1 MWAGS
6 ALIPSC
12 PRLLAEILQLCLT
25 KSTFLI
31 VDSSCCFK
39 KSLSAARV
47 STHQHL
53 CVNHQT
59 VIKPV
64 RRGHSFWRTTCKF
77 THFRPKIK
85 NHSINILPWGSKAN
99 FDEQSVYIPLK
110 IVRGKQENTSERG
123 GLVSAYFCS
132 SYPALFPAV
141 VQFKSLLLDH
151 SWTMD
156 VLLLFIQCLSS
167 WTQCSPLTW

>member
-1 MWAGS
+1 MGSIGGASPVTMWAGS
-6 ALIPSC
+6 PLIPSC

-25 KSTFLI
+25 KSIFLI

-53 CVNHQT
+53 CVNHKT

-64 RRGHSFWRTTCKF
+64 RRGHSFWRTACKF

-85 NHSINILPWGSKAN
+85 NHSINILPWRSKAN
-99 FDEQSVYIPLK
+99 FDEQSFYIPLK
-110 IVRGKQENTSERG
+110 IVRENRKIHQRG
-123 GLVSAYFCS
+123 GVSEC
-132 SYPALFPAV
+132 LF
-141 VQFKSLLLDH
+141 
-151 SWTMD
+151 
-156 VLLLFIQCLSS
+156 LLFLPGSVPCCGAI
-167 WTQCSPLTW
+167 